1 MKETLT
7 IVPDSAIPR
16 FKQGSRFVSSVK
28 SSLCNLGVMLNSSLS
43 LGCYVRS
50 GTCLFYLRGIFL
62 LQNFGMSCFIVSDGA
77 FKNG

>member
-16 FKQGSRFVSSVK
+16 FKQGRFVSSVK